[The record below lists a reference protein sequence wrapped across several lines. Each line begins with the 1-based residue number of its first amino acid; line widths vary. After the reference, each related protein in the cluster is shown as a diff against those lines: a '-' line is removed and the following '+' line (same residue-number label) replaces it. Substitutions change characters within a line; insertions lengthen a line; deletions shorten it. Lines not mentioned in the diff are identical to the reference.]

1 MAERL
6 ADLAGQI
13 ESIRQLGAVVTAMRG
28 ISASRAQ
35 SGRSLLPGIEAYT
48 RVVSRAI
55 GEALSLLPHDGV
67 SVGRNRDKGRA
78 LVLFCAE
85 QGFVGTFSERL
96 LDRATAEPPGT
107 TLLLVGTRGAMLA
120 RERKMPATWTSPMA
134 TSADAVPDLAG
145 RLAEALYDLISSG
158 GLACV
163 DTVYSRTAAIG
174 GIEIER
180 RSLVPLDYGQFKRP
194 IGCRIPL
201 TNLVPAVLLE
211 RLASEYIYAQLCQAA
226 MLAFEAENEARM
238 LAMGAARTNI
248 EGKLDDLRRRE
259 RQCRQQ
265 KITAEILELATG
277 AEALT
282 RVGFNSPRRKEGR
295 D

>member
-28 ISASRAQ
+28 IAASRAQ
-35 SGRSLLPGIEAYT
+35 SGRSLLPGIDAYA

-55 GEALSLLPHDGV
+55 GEALNLLPQDGATAP
-67 SVGRNRDKGRA
+67 RHRTAGRA

-85 QGFVGTFSERL
+85 QGFVGAFSERV
-96 LDRATAEPPGT
+96 LDRAAGEARGT
-107 TLLLVGTRGAMLA
+107 MVLLMGTRGAILA
-120 RERKMPATWTSPMA
+120 RERGMAPAWTSPMA
-134 TSADAVPDLAG
+134 TSASGVPELAG
-145 RLAEALYDLISSG
+145 RLAEVLYDRISAG
-158 GLACV
+158 DFAFV
-163 DTVYSRTAAIG
+163 DMVYSRTEAIG
-174 GIEIER
+174 GIEIKR
-180 RSLVPLDYGQFKRP
+180 RSLVPLDYSQFKRS
-194 IGCRIPL
+194 IGRRVPL
-201 TNLVPAVLLE
+201 TNLAPAVLLE

-248 EGKLDDLRRRE
+248 ERKLSDLRRRE

-265 KITAEILELATG
+265 EITAEILELATG

-282 RVGFNSPRRKEGR
+282 GIGFNSARTKEGH